1 MRLIYLI
8 VAITVATV
16 FTASVAAAQGDTG
29 ELALKR
35 YFEGK
40 QIIVKMD
47 MPGTKGGVD
56 LYPDRSDKL
65 FDYDKHYK
73 KLRDNGISIRNGDRT
88 TITKIEFDDKTVEVH
103 LDGGG
108 FGSNSDYNR
117 VGPTPTYP
125 TAIPKT
131 KREIDL
137 EAQLKT
143 ETDKSKLRYIR
154 SELDYERNRREE
166 ANRRNRQR
174 YDEDT
179 RERNYRIEQERLR
192 GGSRFN
198 LNFKNLDPKTL
209 TPDDIKRY
217 LEKYADLSEMQT
229 STQ

>member
-1 MRLIYLI
+1 MQI
-8 VAITVATV
+8 VRSISACALWLLFLTSFI
-16 FTASVAAAQGDTG
+16 AAQDTG

-56 LYPDRSDKL
+56 LYPDRTDKL
-65 FDYDKHYK
+65 FDFDKHYK
-73 KLRDNGISIRNGDRT
+73 KLRENGVSIANGAQT
-88 TITKIEFDDKTVEVH
+88 TITKIEFDDKIVEVH

-108 FGSNSDYNR
+108 FGSSSDFNR
-117 VGPTPTYP
+117 VGPTPVYP

-131 KREIDL
+131 QREIDL

-143 ETDKSKLRYIR
+143 EKDQTKLRYLR
-154 SELDYERNRREE
+154 NELDYERNRRQE
-166 ANRRNRQR
+166 ADRRNRRR

-179 RERNYRIEQERLR
+179 RERNLRIEAERLR

-198 LNFKNLDPKTL
+198 LNFKNVNPKTL
-209 TPDDIKRY
+209 TPDDLKRY
-217 LEKYADLSEMQT
+217 LEKYVDFSKMET
-229 STQ
+229 PVP